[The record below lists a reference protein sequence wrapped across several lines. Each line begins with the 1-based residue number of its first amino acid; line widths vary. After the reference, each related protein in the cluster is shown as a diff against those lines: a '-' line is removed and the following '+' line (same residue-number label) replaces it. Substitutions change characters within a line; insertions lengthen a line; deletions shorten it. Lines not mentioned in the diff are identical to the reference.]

1 MSYASFLTLSY
12 ANIKW
17 ETPGC
22 QSLPYQIPV
31 TATEKEHC
39 FGVEDASPPANC
51 QPNAVSL
58 DFFGKIQ
65 VLYDFTRAHFF
76 SQSSGACSCSAH
88 LWEGYSTVM
97 WNTLWLHQQLTGHLI
112 RGIIPAQSSMVCLLG
127 GFSPSSTLAN
137 SLFHFSAVQTKCI
150 STK

>member
-39 FGVEDASPPANC
+39 FGGEDAIPPANC
-51 QPNAVSL
+51 QPSAVSL
-58 DFFGKIQ
+58 DFLVKFKP
-65 VLYDFTRAHFF
+65 FTISLGTVFF
-76 SQSSGACSCSAH
+76 SQSSGACSCPAH
-88 LWEGYSTVM
+88 LWEGYSTIM
-97 WNTLWLHQQLTGHLI
+97 WNTLWLPQQLTRHLL
-112 RGIIPAQSSMVCLLG
+112 RGIIHAQSGMVSLLG

-137 SLFHFSAVQTKCI
+137 SLFHFSALQTKCI
-150 STK
+150 SAK